1 MSFLYKTQYSKW
13 VAFFLVM
20 VFFMFDPIPGVKSQ
34 EIAISSVS
42 ESVTLVTSAT
52 SHQGAMIV
60 YYTETLGG
68 TREAMESAS
77 LTLFSDGYALI
88 YRPAYMKHAGIYE
101 TYLEASTLDHLWQML
116 TDNKILGFDSI
127 HIHNKIHEVKQ
138 QQATLFST
146 IDNIADAPTTLVEIY
161 PNRYQPPG
169 MLAQGDW
176 DAKMTI
182 SWRGLKWTAEQ
193 FPTIE
198 EIQYLHAVQQHLAA
212 LMQRSDLK
220 KIK

>member
-1 MSFLYKTQYSKW
+1 MSFSYKTQYSKW
-13 VAFFLVM
+13 IAFLLAM
-20 VFFMFDPIPGVKSQ
+20 AFMFAPIPGVTSQ
-34 EIAISSVS
+34 EIVISS
-42 ESVTLVTSAT
+42 ESATIPITSAT
-52 SHQGAMIV
+52 SHPGAMIV

-88 YRPAYMKHAGIYE
+88 FRPAYMKHAGTYE
-101 TYLEASTLDHLWQML
+101 TNLEASTLDHLWQML
-116 TDNKILGFDSI
+116 VDNKILGFDSI
-127 HIHNKIHEVKQ
+127 RIHNKIQEAKQ

-146 IDNIADAPTTLVEIY
+146 IDNISDAPTTLVEIY
-161 PNRYQPPG
+161 PNRYQPSG
-169 MLAQGDW
+169 MLAQGDLN
-176 DAKMTI
+176 AKITI

-198 EIQYLHAVQQHLAA
+198 EIQYLHAVQQQLAA

>member
-1 MSFLYKTQYSKW
+1 MCFSYKTQYSKW
-13 VAFFLVM
+13 MAFLLV
-20 VFFMFDPIPGVKSQ
+20 VFFMFAPIPGVTSQ
-34 EIAISSVS
+34 EIAVSS
-42 ESVTLVTSAT
+42 ESATIPITSAT
-52 SHQGAMIV
+52 SHQSAMIV

-88 YRPAYMKHAGIYE
+88 YRPAYMKHAGTYE

-161 PNRYQPPG
+161 PNRFQPPG

-198 EIQYLHAVQQHLAA
+198 EIQYLHVVQQHLAA

>member
-1 MSFLYKTQYSKW
+1 MSFSYKTQYSKW
-13 VAFFLVM
+13 IAFLLAM
-20 VFFMFDPIPGVKSQ
+20 ALFMFAPIPGVTSQ
-34 EIAISSVS
+34 EIVISS
-42 ESVTLVTSAT
+42 ESATISITSAT
-52 SHQGAMIV
+52 PHQSAMIV

-77 LTLFSDGYALI
+77 LTLFNDGYALI
-88 YRPAYMKHAGIYE
+88 FRPAYMKHAGIYE
-101 TYLEASTLDHLWQML
+101 TNLEASTLDHLWQILM
-116 TDNKILGFDSI
+116 DNKILGFDSI
-127 HIHNKIHEVKQ
+127 HIHNKIQEAKQ

-146 IDNIADAPTTLVEIY
+146 IDNISDAPTTLVEIY
-161 PNRYQPPG
+161 PNRYQPSG

-176 DAKMTI
+176 NAKITI

-198 EIQYLHAVQQHLAA
+198 EIQYLHAVQQQLAA

>member
-1 MSFLYKTQYSKW
+1 MSFSYKTQCSKW
-13 VAFFLVM
+13 MAFLLVM
-20 VFFMFDPIPGVKSQ
+20 VFFMFAPIPGVTSQ
-34 EIAISSVS
+34 EIAISS
-42 ESVTLVTSAT
+42 ESATIPVTSAT
-52 SHQGAMIV
+52 SHQGAMIA

-68 TREAMESAS
+68 TRETLQSAS

-88 YRPAYMKHAGIYE
+88 FRPAYMKHAGTYE
-101 TYLEASTLDHLWQML
+101 IYLEASTLDRLWQML
-116 TDNKILGFDSI
+116 MDNKIQEFDSI
-127 HIHNKIHEVKQ
+127 HIHNKIQEVKQ

-161 PNRYQPPG
+161 PNRYQPSG
-169 MLAQGDW
+169 VLAQGDW
-176 DAKMTI
+176 NAKTTI

-198 EIQYLHAVQQHLAA
+198 EIQYLHGVQQQLAA